1 MTTSNTPKPTPK
13 PGPKPGARPAA
24 KAVPGSATGHQP
36 TPSPAAFA
44 GAHVSDP
51 SQWGRIDEEGNVFVR
66 RGESE
71 RHIASWQAGTA
82 AEGLAHYAQR
92 YEDLATEIVLLES
105 RLQTHPEDAAH
116 TKQLAQELREGLDSA
131 AVIGDI
137 DALDIR
143 LARVIAHADEAGEQA
158 KEEKARRR
166 QAAIERKEA
175 LAHEAETIAEASTDW
190 KAAGDRI
197 RAILEEWKT
206 IRGID
211 HKTDD
216 QLWKRYSR
224 ARDAFNRRRGAHF
237 AELDRGRAAA
247 KRAKE
252 ALVEQAEA
260 IKDSTDWNETAKQ
273 FRELMD
279 QWRKAGR
286 APRDVD
292 DKLWA
297 AFKKAQDTFF
307 NARNAVQAE
316 RDKEF
321 EDNAKAKDELLEI
334 YGPQINPALDLEGA
348 REKLRELQEK
358 WEAIGFVPRARI
370 REFED
375 KIGKIEKEVAGAEDT
390 QWRRTD
396 PEAQAR
402 AAQFRAK
409 VEEFESQAREA
420 EAKGKASKAQQ
431 LRAQAAQWQEWA
443 DAAEQ
448 AIADR

>member
-1 MTTSNTPKPTPK
+1 MTTSNTPKPGPRPGAH
-13 PGPKPGARPAA
+13 PGPKPGP
-24 KAVPGSATGHQP
+24 VPGQHAKSHHTP
-36 TPSPAAFA
+36 TPGVFA
-44 GAHVSDP
+44 HSHGDDP
-51 SQWGRIDEEGNVFVR
+51 LRFGRVDDQGNVFLR
-66 RGESE
+66 RGDNE
-71 RHIASWQAGTA
+71 RQIASWQAGTPE
-82 AEGLAHYAQR
+82 EGLRHYAQR
-92 YEDLATEIVLLES
+92 YEDLATEIVLLET
-105 RLQTHPEDAAH
+105 RLQTHPGDAAH
-116 TKQLAQELREGLDSA
+116 TKQLAQELRDGLDDA

-137 DALDIR
+137 DALDAR
-143 LARVIAHADEAGEQA
+143 LASIIDHADDAGEQA
-158 KEEKARRR
+158 KVEKAKRRE
-166 QAAIERKEA
+166 AAIAKKEA
-175 LAHEAETIAEASTDW
+175 LAKEAEDIAEHSTEW

-197 RAILEEWKT
+197 RAILEEWKG

-211 HKTDD
+211 RKTDD

-224 ARDAFNRRRGAHF
+224 ARDAFNRRRGTHF

-247 KRAKE
+247 KRTKE

-260 IKDSTDWNETAKQ
+260 IKDSTDWNETARA
-273 FRELMD
+273 FRDLMD

-286 APRDVD
+286 APREVD

-297 AFKKAQDTFF
+297 SFKAAQDTFF
-307 NARNAVQAE
+307 SARNAVQAE
-316 RDKEF
+316 RDREF

-348 REKLRELQEK
+348 KEKLRELQEK
-358 WEAIGFVPRARI
+358 WESIGFVPRARI

-375 KIGKIEKEVAGAEDT
+375 KIAKIERDVAGAEDQ

-409 VEEFESQAREA
+409 VAEFEQQAQQA
-420 EAKGKASKAQQ
+420 EAKGKNKKAEQ
-431 LRAQAAQWQEWA
+431 LREQAKQWQEWA

-448 AIADR
+448 AVADR